1 MYQFSLFHKSV
12 TAEIRYPLAHIWCI
26 RFNLKYNAWTMQ
38 QTIRLIVRL
47 CLAAIIFAITAA
59 LILTCL
65 SKSIEIAQSEQNFA
79 QAKKIHLQS
88 SDKEQL
94 VLLSNNK
101 SPEEAVYIAIAQN
114 GYIAKSNCSH
124 YPEICI
130 DDYNQ
135 QHTRQIQNIDL
146 LHAGQFHY
154 IQQVRYTD
162 SRTQAPKTLN
172 YSAEQIQQ
180 FYRADVSSLK
190 YTLFGIGLFALAAMY
205 VSIRILRNFKTF
217 LGK

>member
-1 MYQFSLFHKSV
+1 
-12 TAEIRYPLAHIWCI
+12 
-26 RFNLKYNAWTMQ
+26 MQ
-38 QTIRLIVRL
+38 QTIRLVFRL

-65 SKSIEIAQSEQNFA
+65 SKSIEIIQSEQKFTE
-79 QAKKIHLQS
+79 AKKIHLQS
-88 SDKEQL
+88 SAKEQL

-101 SPEEAVYIAIAQN
+101 SPDEAIYIAIAQN

-124 YPEICI
+124 YPQICV

-146 LHAGQFHY
+146 LHAGQFYY
-154 IQQVRYTD
+154 IQQVQYTD
-162 SRTQAPKTLN
+162 SRTQERKTLS
-172 YSAEQIQQ
+172 YSAAQIQQ
-180 FYRADVSSLK
+180 FYRADVSGLK
-190 YTLFGIGLFALAAMY
+190 YTVFGIGLFAIAALY